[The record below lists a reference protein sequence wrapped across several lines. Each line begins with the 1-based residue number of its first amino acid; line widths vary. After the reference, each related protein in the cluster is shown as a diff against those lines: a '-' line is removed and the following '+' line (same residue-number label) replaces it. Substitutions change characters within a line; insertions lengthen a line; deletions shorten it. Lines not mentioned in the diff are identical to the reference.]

1 MAGPPSTAP
10 ITAHPALGKLDP
22 HIVASGPAIPPI
34 ERVALF
40 SEEQWEHFTDEW
52 AASLT
57 DYAKVERAS
66 GAGDKGCDIVAFPVE
81 GGAVWDNYQC
91 KHYDK
96 PLTPTDIWVELGKIC
111 HYSFIGD
118 YTVPRKY
125 RFVAPRNIGTKLA
138 SYFRKPATLKTEL
151 LKIWDD
157 KCKDDIKSVPAPLT
171 AELREHIEKI
181 DFGIFGYLPVLDL
194 IEQHKKTPHFIA
206 RFGLGLP
213 ARSPVDPP
221 PGIPTADETRY
232 VQQLFEAYSDNKG
245 RQITL
250 SEDLP
255 ASLHKH
261 FNRSRESFYS
271 AEALRNF
278 SRDNLPSGEFE
289 NLQEQIY
296 TGVAD
301 TCEGV
306 HACGL
311 TRLIA
316 TTNRAADLSIT
327 SSPLMGKTEITDL
340 HGICHQLAN
349 VDRLTW
355 VVEKDGEDVDS

>member
-22 HIVASGPAIPPI
+22 HVVASGPAIPPI

-66 GAGDKGCDIVAFPVE
+66 GAGDKGCDIVA
-81 GGAVWDNYQC
+81 
-91 KHYDK
+91 
-96 PLTPTDIWVELGKIC
+96 
-111 HYSFIGD
+111 
-118 YTVPRKY
+118 
-125 RFVAPRNIGTKLA
+125 
-138 SYFRKPATLKTEL
+138 
-151 LKIWDD
+151 
-157 KCKDDIKSVPAPLT
+157 
-171 AELREHIEKI
+171 
-181 DFGIFGYLPVLDL
+181 
-194 IEQHKKTPHFIA
+194 

-245 RQITL
+245 RQITI
-250 SEDLP
+250 SQDLP
-255 ASLHKH
+255 ASLQKH

-355 VVEKDGEDVDS
+355 VVEKEGEDVDS

>member
-1 MAGPPSTAP
+1 MAGPPTTIP
-10 ITAHPALGKLDP
+10 ITVHPSLGKLDP
-22 HIVASGPAIPPI
+22 YVVATGPAIPPI

-40 SEEQWEHFTDEW
+40 SEEQWEQFTAEW

-57 DYAKVERAS
+57 QYAKVERAGGS
-66 GAGDKGCDIVAFPVE
+66 GDKGCDVVAFPVE
-81 GGAVWDNYQC
+81 GEPVWDNYQC

-111 HYSFIGD
+111 HYSFIGE
-118 YTVPRKY
+118 YTVPRRY
-125 RFVAPRNIGTKLA
+125 RFVAPRNVGTKLA
-138 SYFRKPATLKTEL
+138 SYFRKPETLKSEL
-151 LKIWDD
+151 LKVWQE
-157 KCKDDIKSVPAPLT
+157 KCKDEIKSVPVPLT
-171 AELREHIEKI
+171 SELRNHIQQI
-181 DFGIFGYLPVLDL
+181 DFSIFGYLPVLEL
-194 IEQHKKTPHFIA
+194 IEQHKKTPYFVA

-213 ARSPVDPP
+213 ARSAVAPP
-221 PGIPTADETRY
+221 PASPSPAETRY

-245 RQITL
+245 RQVAVTQ
-250 SEDLP
+250 DLP
-255 ASLHKH
+255 LSMKKH

-271 AEALRNF
+271 AESLRNF
-278 SRDNLPSGEFE
+278 SRDNLPGGEFE

-296 TGVAD
+296 VGVAD
-301 TCEGV
+301 TCEGP

-355 VVEKDGEDVDS
+355 VVDKDGADGSS